1 MINQM
6 DNHVKD
12 TLRRLEQENTRVDH
26 LRPFLENGAGGL
38 SPPEQSVQDEGR
50 LVNQQNRLTSERN
63 LRK

>member
-1 MINQM
+1 M

-12 TLRRLEQENTRVDH
+12 TLRRLEQENIRVDH

-38 SPPEQSVQDEGR
+38 SPPERSVQDEGR
-50 LVNQQNRLTSERN
+50 LVIQQNRLTSERN

>member
-1 MINQM
+1 M

-38 SPPEQSVQDEGR
+38 SPPNEQSVQDEGR
-50 LVNQQNRLTSERN
+50 LVNRQNRLTSERN

>member
-1 MINQM
+1 M

-12 TLRRLEQENTRVDH
+12 TLRRLEQENTREDH

-38 SPPEQSVQDEGR
+38 SPPEQNIQDEGR